1 MRFADVADCDKRR
14 QSDLYNILDAL
25 GVFGHFNDK
34 LVIWRGLR
42 AVTSALIRYGIQN
55 EKEAQTRTI
64 IEIFR
69 VGQSPNLGTLVT
81 KFLSL
86 YVFLGETCINIREAV
101 LLMSDSQEHG
111 KKVLRRLYLVVFVLE
126 QAGII
131 EHGYAYSNYV
141 LRQPLDVIISAI
153 FQEVPN
159 LNMFPEESVEVL
171 LNRLDK
177 VYIRTAH
184 MHRQEMY
191 QFALKRFD
199 AQQ

>member
-1 MRFADVADCDKRR
+1 M
-14 QSDLYNILDAL
+14 
-25 GVFGHFNDK
+25 
-34 LVIWRGLR
+34 
-42 AVTSALIRYGIQN
+42 IRYGIQN
-55 EKEAQTRTI
+55 EREAQEHTI
-64 IEIFR
+64 IDIFR

-101 LLMSDSQEHG
+101 ILMSDSLEHS

-131 EHGYAYSNYV
+131 EHGSAYSNYV
-141 LRQPLDVIISAI
+141 LRQPLDVIIGAI

-159 LNMFPEESVEVL
+159 LNMFPEESVEIL

-184 MHRQEMY
+184 MRRQEMY
-191 QFALKRFD
+191 QFAIKRFGPEP
-199 AQQ
+199 